1 MKSSPLEESRR
12 TALEAAEQLL
22 QINGWKALTAAR
34 IAEAC
39 GMSRQWLHALFGG
52 QQQLV
57 DALVDSV
64 FGQWRSNQ
72 LDIMAARLSL
82 ADSIARS
89 FNLLLDSSPT
99 AAIVLRQMF
108 VDRGEAHEPV
118 WSEINSWWS
127 PVWQSERS
135 ATPEEDSAVTAMLI
149 SGSLALEPMVR
160 GQQISITTA
169 NPILING
176 IKGALKPR

>member
-39 GMSRQWLHALFGG
+39 GISRQWLHALFGG

-64 FGQWRSNQ
+64 FGHWRSNQ
-72 LDIMAARLSL
+72 IDIMAARFSL
-82 ADSIARS
+82 ADSVARS
-89 FNLLLDSSPT
+89 FTLLLDSPAT
-99 AAIVLRQMF
+99 VAIVLRQMF
-108 VDRGEAHEPV
+108 VDRAEAHELL
-118 WSEINSWWS
+118 WGEIDGWWS
-127 PVWQSERS
+127 PVWQDERS
-135 ATPEEDSAVTAMLI
+135 ASPEEDSAVTAMLT
-149 SGSLALEPMVR
+149 SSSLALEPMVR
-160 GQQISITTA
+160 GQQLSITTA
-169 NPILING
+169 NHILING
-176 IKGALKPR
+176 MRGALKPR